1 MGAVSSNIKA
11 VLSNVDPLIGTKT
24 REDKLAVVFNYVDKK
39 KDGVIDMSELTLMAE
54 KLDKRGLE
62 EVRQEFI
69 KLDQDQDG
77 VITLDEFTDYYM
89 EQLGA
94 YEDQEFTFWCH
105 AILHL
110 KHYGLSKLYKHGM
123 INEKGEDAYRA
134 KKANKKKKEEEDA
147 KKLAAE
153 MNIDP
158 VAFRK
163 AKSRKMELKRIK
175 MIVEGTGSLC
185 DYSDGEVQGTRKK
198 IKKLKAAAKVIGHFG
213 AHLSDERAS
222 AKLSQ
227 GF

>member
-1 MGAVSSNIKA
+1 MGGVTSNLKA
-11 VLSNVDPLIGTKT
+11 ALANMDPLIGTKT
-24 REDKLAVVFNYVDKK
+24 REEKLAVVFKYVDKK
-39 KDGVIDMSELTLMAE
+39 ADGVVDMSELSLMAE

-77 VITLDEFTDYYM
+77 VITLDEFSDYYL

-94 YEDQEFTFWCH
+94 YEDQEFEFWCR

-110 KHYGLSKLYKHGM
+110 RHYGMAQLYKHNL
-123 INEKGEDAYRA
+123 INEKGEDLYRA
-134 KKANKKKKEEEDA
+134 KITNNKKEEDRRAIE
-147 KKLAAE
+147 LAEA
-153 MNIDP
+153 MNVDP
-158 VAFRK
+158 VSLRK

-185 DYSDGEVQGTRKK
+185 DYSDGEAQGAHKK
-198 IKKLKAAAKVIGHFG
+198 IKKLKAAAKIIGHFG
-213 AHLSDERAS
+213 SHLADERAS
-222 AKLSQ
+222 AKQSQ